1 MKKVSVVSIFENIAI
16 CEDFFG
22 KIINIEL
29 CKLPKK
35 VKEGDILILSPKKV
49 IIDKEYTKK
58 RRKKIVQLQNE
69 VFSNCNKK
77 E

>member
-1 MKKVSVVSIFENIAI
+1 MKKVSVVSIFENIAV

-58 RRKKIVQLQNE
+58 RRNKIVQLQNE

>member
-1 MKKVSVVSIFENIAI
+1 MKKVSVVSIFENIAV